1 MAQFGLTAFFCCSMM
16 PQGPPS
22 TTSGSDA
29 SDSSWIDVVSRQP
42 QAADLDQLSVATVC
56 TLPSSQA
63 PGNPPPVTGVTG
75 GDPGEIMWELLD
87 LPATGGYMMGSP
99 IRLGSICT
107 NLMTEKWACER
118 LPWTF
123 EKVFWCEKDKFARK
137 FIQDNV
143 EPGVPDFHCCQTDE
157 FLTNAPPCDLLLG
170 GFSAYQPFSIM
181 GRGDGLEDKQNR
193 DSVVCGILRYV
204 KIQKPVIVVL
214 ENVAGLVSRHVG
226 S

>member
-1 MAQFGLTAFFCCSMM
+1 MM

-75 GDPGEIMWELLD
+75 GDPREIMWELLD

-170 GFSAYQPFSIM
+170 GFIACQPFSIM
-181 GRGDGLEDKQNR
+181 GRGDGD
-193 DSVVCGILRYV
+193 
-204 KIQKPVIVVL
+204 VIPS
-214 ENVAGLVSRHVG
+214 SRHLSSRVQSEAPG
-226 S
+226 GGEAPTKMPSRMPTGERSRGGGGGGFVRSAAQRF